1 MSDLYQAILKL
12 KTPAEVAAFWRDLLT
27 LKEIKTFAKRWEMAK
42 LLHQGVP
49 YARIAKKLHVSTTTV
64 TRTAF
69 WLHHG
74 KGGYQL
80 VLSRLKKGHWILFFP
95 AWQNCF

>member
-1 MSDLYQAILKL
+1 MSDLYHAILKL

-42 LLHQGVP
+42 LLYQGMP
-49 YARIAKKLHVSTTTV
+49 YAVIAKKLKVSTTTV

-74 KGGYQL
+74 RGGYRL
-80 VLSRLKKGHWILFFP
+80 VLSRLKKGHSFT
-95 AWQNCF
+95 Q

>member
-1 MSDLYQAILKL
+1 MDDLYQAILKL

-42 LLHQGVP
+42 LLYQGLP
-49 YARIAKKLHVSTTTV
+49 YAAIAKKLKVSTTTV

-74 KGGYQL
+74 RGGYRL
-80 VLSRLKKGHWILFFP
+80 VLSRLFP
-95 AWQNCF
+95 A

>member
-27 LKEIKTFAKRWEMAK
+27 LKEIQTFDKRWQMAK
-42 LLHQGVP
+42 LLHQGMS
-49 YARIAKKLHVSTTTV
+49 YAAISKKLKVSTTTV

-69 WLHHG
+69 WLKHG

-80 VLSRLKKGHWILFFP
+80 ILKRLFPKK
-95 AWQNCF
+95 

>member
-1 MSDLYQAILKL
+1 MDNLYQAILKL

-27 LKEIKTFAKRWEMAK
+27 LKEIKTFDKRWQMAK
-42 LLHQGVP
+42 LLYQGLP
-49 YARIAKKLHVSTTTV
+49 YAAIAKKLKVSTTTV

-74 KGGYQL
+74 RGGYRL
-80 VLSRLKKGHWILFFP
+80 VLSRLFP
-95 AWQNCF
+95 A

>member
-12 KTPAEVAAFWRDLLT
+12 KNPAEVAAFWRDLLT
-27 LKEIKTFAKRWEMAK
+27 LKEIKTIDKRFEMAK
-42 LLHQGVP
+42 LLYQGLP
-49 YARIAKKLHVSTTTV
+49 YAAIAKKLKVSTTTV

-69 WLHHG
+69 WLKHG

-80 VLSRLKKGHWILFFP
+80 VLSRLSKKGHSFTK
-95 AWQNCF
+95 

>member
-1 MSDLYQAILKL
+1 MSDLYRAILKL

-27 LKEIKTFAKRWEMAK
+27 LKEIQTFEKRWQMAK
-42 LLHQGVP
+42 LLYQGMP
-49 YARIAKKLHVSTTTV
+49 YAAIAKKLKVSTTTV

-69 WLHHG
+69 WLKHG

-80 VLSRLKKGHWILFFP
+80 VLSRLHLTK
-95 AWQNCF
+95 